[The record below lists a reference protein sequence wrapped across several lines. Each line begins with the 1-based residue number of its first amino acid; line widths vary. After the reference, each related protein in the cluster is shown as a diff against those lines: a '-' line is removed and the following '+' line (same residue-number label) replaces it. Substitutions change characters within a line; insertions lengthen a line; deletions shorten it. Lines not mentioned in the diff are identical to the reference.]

1 VTGRLPTGAGAT
13 AGWRIAWVV
22 MRTGWSV
29 RVHGAHLV
37 PARGPVILAPNHTG
51 FLDPPL
57 LMGTSPRPI
66 HCLGKRE
73 IFRGPLGLFLR
84 SIGQIPIDRSGT
96 DRTALTSAL
105 AVLAAGRVLVVYPE
119 GTRGSG
125 DFADLRRGLAW
136 LAVRSGTPVV
146 PVVAFGVGARGT
158 TLSALPP
165 VRSRLDV
172 VFGAPVELPV
182 FTVRSSAAVQEA
194 NRRLQA
200 ALTAHYAAA
209 AGRFGA
215 GLIVG
220 RPDGETR

>member
-1 VTGRLPTGAGAT
+1 VNGRPPTGVGAT

-22 MRTGWSV
+22 MRTGWSI
-29 RVHGAHLV
+29 RVHDAHLV
-37 PARGPVILAPNHTG
+37 PAHGPVILAPNHTG

-66 HCLGKRE
+66 HCLAKRE

-96 DRTALTSAL
+96 DRTALTAAL

-125 DFADLRRGLAW
+125 DFADMRRGLAW
-136 LAVRSGTPVV
+136 IAVRSGAPVV
-146 PVVAFGVGARGT
+146 PVVASGVGSRGT

-172 VFGAPVELPV
+172 VFGAPVDLPV
-182 FTVRSSAAVQEA
+182 VTVRSRAAVQEA
-194 NRRLQA
+194 NLRLHT
-200 ALTAHYAAA
+200 ALTAHYAAVA
-209 AGRFGA
+209 TQFGA
-215 GLIVG
+215 GASAG
-220 RPDGETR
+220 RPDRQMP

>member
-1 VTGRLPTGAGAT
+1 
-13 AGWRIAWVV
+13 

-29 RVHGAHLV
+29 RVHDAHLV

-66 HCLGKRE
+66 HCLAKRE
-73 IFRGPLGLFLR
+73 IFRGPLGWFLR
-84 SIGQIPIDRSGT
+84 GIGQIPIDRSGT
-96 DRTALTSAL
+96 DRAALTIAL

-136 LAVRSGTPVV
+136 LAVRSGAPVV
-146 PVVAFGVGARGT
+146 PVVASGVGSRGT

-172 VFGAPVELPV
+172 VFGAPADLPAV
-182 FTVRSSAAVQEA
+182 TVRSRTAVQDA
-194 NRRLQA
+194 NRRLQV
-200 ALTAHYAAA
+200 ALTAHHAAVA
-209 AGRFGA
+209 ARFA
-215 GLIVG
+215 GSVTAVG
-220 RPDGETR
+220 TDRETS

>member
-1 VTGRLPTGAGAT
+1 
-13 AGWRIAWVV
+13 

-29 RVHGAHLV
+29 RVHDAHLV

-73 IFRGPLGLFLR
+73 IFRGPLGWFLR
-84 SIGQIPIDRSGT
+84 AIGQIPIERSGT
-96 DRTALTSAL
+96 DRTALASAL

-125 DFADLRRGLAW
+125 NFAELRPGLAW
-136 LAVRSGTPVV
+136 LAVRSGAPVV
-146 PVVAFGVGARGT
+146 PVVAVGVGSRGT
-158 TLSALPP
+158 TVGALPP
-165 VRSRLDV
+165 VRSRLGV
-172 VFGAPVELPV
+172 VFGAPIHLPEV
-182 FTVRSSAAVQEA
+182 TVRTRPAIEEA
-194 NRRLQA
+194 NRLLHA

-209 AGRFGA
+209 ASRFGIGVA
-215 GLIVG
+215 VG
-220 RPDGETR
+220 QQGVGSP

>member
-1 VTGRLPTGAGAT
+1 MSGRLPTGFGAT
-13 AGWRIAWVV
+13 AGWRTAWVV

-29 RVHGAHLV
+29 RVHDAHLV

-66 HCLGKRE
+66 HCLAKRE
-73 IFRGPLGLFLR
+73 IFRGPLGWFLR

-96 DRTALTSAL
+96 DRTALTAAL
-105 AVLAAGRVLVVYPE
+105 AVVLVVYPE

-136 LAVRSGTPVV
+136 LAVRSGAPVV
-146 PVVAFGVGARGT
+146 PVVASGVGSRGT

-172 VFGAPVELPV
+172 VFGAPVDLPV
-182 FTVRSSAAVQEA
+182 VTVRSRAAVQEA
-194 NRRLQA
+194 NRRLHA
-200 ALTAHYAAA
+200 ALTAHYAAVA
-209 AGRFGA
+209 TRFGVDVSA
-215 GLIVG
+215 SPTDREML
-220 RPDGETR
+220 

>member
-1 VTGRLPTGAGAT
+1 MSVRPPTGVGAT

-29 RVHGAHLV
+29 RVHDAHLV

-66 HCLGKRE
+66 HCLAKRE
-73 IFRGPLGLFLR
+73 IFRGPLGWFLHA
-84 SIGQIPIDRSGT
+84 IGQIPIDRSGT
-96 DRTALTSAL
+96 DRTALSSAL

-125 DFADLRRGLAW
+125 DFADLRPGLGW
-136 LAVRSGTPVV
+136 LALRSGAPVV
-146 PVVAFGVGARGT
+146 PVVASGVGARGT
-158 TLSALPP
+158 TLSSLPP

-172 VFGAPVELPV
+172 VFGASVDLPIGS
-182 FTVRSSAAVQEA
+182 VRSRAAVQDA
-194 NRRLQA
+194 NRRLQS
-200 ALTAHYAAA
+200 ALTAHYSAVATRFAADIPA
-209 AGRFGA
+209 SRPGRDA
-215 GLIVG
+215 
-220 RPDGETR
+220 P

>member
-1 VTGRLPTGAGAT
+1 VSARPPTGVGAT

-29 RVHGAHLV
+29 RVHDAQLV

-73 IFRGPLGLFLR
+73 IFRGPLGWFLHA
-84 SIGQIPIDRSGT
+84 IGQIPIDRSGT
-96 DRTALTSAL
+96 DRAALTSAL

-136 LAVRSGTPVV
+136 LAVRSGAPVV
-146 PVVAFGVGARGT
+146 PVVASGVAARGT

-172 VFGAPVELPV
+172 VFGAPVDLPDV
-182 FTVRSSAAVQEA
+182 SVRTRAAVEET
-194 NRRLQA
+194 NKLLHA
-200 ALTAHYAAA
+200 ALTAHYAAVA
-209 AGRFGA
+209 ERFGA
-215 GLIVG
+215 GASAG
-220 RPDGETR
+220 RTDRESP